1 MMLNNVVLKTL
12 RDKRRAMIGWLL
24 VMTGMSLIYALYWP
38 YIRDN
43 PFMAQMMV
51 SYLQSFPS
59 GLIEAFI
66 GSNLM
71 LFTTHPEA
79 FLDSELFFL
88 FVPLAFILF
97 TASFGSDAIAG
108 EEDRGTLNL
117 LLSNPVSRSRVV
129 LEKFIALVV
138 YTVLLGAL
146 LETELVVASVA
157 TNTSIDLFRLTDV
170 TLSVILLSLVFGSMA
185 LALGCIGLGPSMSTG
200 VAVSLGVVSYFV
212 NSLATTFRDL
222 QPYRKYS
229 PFFYYIQADPLMNG
243 LNIGDATVLL
253 VLTVVTLSI
262 ALLAFRRRDVSV

>member
-66 GSNLM
+66 GSNLTQ
-71 LFTTHPEA
+71 FTTRPEA
-79 FLDSELFFL
+79 FLDSELFFI

-97 TASFGSDAIAG
+97 TVSFGSDAIAG
-108 EEDRGTLNL
+108 EEDRGTLDL
-117 LLSNPVSRSRVV
+117 LLSNPMPRSRIV
-129 LEKFIALVV
+129 LEKFAALVAS
-138 YTVLLGAL
+138 TFLLGAL
-146 LETELVVASVA
+146 LEIELAVASVA
-157 TNTSIDLFRLTDV
+157 TNTSISLIRLAEV

-185 LALGCIGLGPSMSTG
+185 LALGCIGLSPGMSTG
-200 VAVSLGVVSYFV
+200 VAVSLGVASYFV
-212 NSLATTFRDL
+212 NSLAATFVNL

-243 LNIGDATVLL
+243 LNVGDATVLL
-253 VLTVVTLSI
+253 ALIVVTLSI
-262 ALLAFRRRDVSV
+262 ALLAFQRRDISV